1 MRQAQIRAFPA
12 CPVPFKYHKQTR
24 TPASAVL
31 KWRDV
36 EAVWQ
41 TLDDQTK
48 LDVYNEAYGLDR
60 TLEDVNFNERFDDE

>member
-1 MRQAQIRAFPA
+1 MRTQSKPKTAKRP
-12 CPVPFKYHKQTR
+12 R
-24 TPASAVL
+24 TPTALVL

-48 LDVYNEAYGLDR
+48 LDVYNEAYGLNR
-60 TLEDVNFNERFDDE
+60 TLDDVNFNERFDEE